1 MRLWLTLVGIGFR
14 RWSTYRLAALAG
26 AFTNSV
32 FGLIRAG
39 VITATV
45 AAAGGT
51 LGGYDAL
58 TGVTYVW
65 LGQALIGPVYF
76 FAWSELAQ
84 RIRTGDVA
92 VDLARPVDPMLA
104 HLAADL
110 GRAAFVFLPRGLPP
124 LAVGAAVTGLAL
136 PGDPAAYALGL
147 LSVAFAVVV
156 SFACRWLVNLTAFW
170 LLDLRGP
177 MTLYLLVTNILCGLA
192 VPVQWF
198 PGWLAA
204 TAAAT
209 PFPSMLQTPI
219 DVLMGRTAGWD
230 AVRVLAVQAAWAA
243 GLLVAGRL
251 LFTLGTRKLVIQG
264 G

>member
-1 MRLWLTLVGIGFR
+1 MRLWLTLVGLGFR
-14 RWSTYRLAALAG
+14 RWSTYRLAAFAG

-39 VITATV
+39 IIAATV

-51 LGGYDAL
+51 LAGYDVL

-65 LGQALIGPVYF
+65 LGQALIGPVLF
-76 FAWSELAQ
+76 LSWTELAQ

-104 HLAADL
+104 YLAADL

-124 LAVGAAVTGLAL
+124 LLVGAAVTGLAL
-136 PGDPAAYALGL
+136 PHDPAAYVAGL
-147 LSVAFAVVV
+147 LSVAFAVIV
-156 SFACRWLVNLTAFW
+156 SFACRWLVNLAAFW

-177 MTLYLLVTNILCGLA
+177 MTLYMLIGNIFSGLA

-198 PGWLAA
+198 PGWLHTLAV
-204 TAAAT
+204 AT

-219 DVLMGRTAGWD
+219 DVLSGRATGWD
-230 AVRVLAVQAAWAA
+230 AVGLLAAQAAWAL
-243 GLLVAGRL
+243 GLLTAGRIV
-251 LFTLGTRKLVIQG
+251 FAAGTHKLVIQG